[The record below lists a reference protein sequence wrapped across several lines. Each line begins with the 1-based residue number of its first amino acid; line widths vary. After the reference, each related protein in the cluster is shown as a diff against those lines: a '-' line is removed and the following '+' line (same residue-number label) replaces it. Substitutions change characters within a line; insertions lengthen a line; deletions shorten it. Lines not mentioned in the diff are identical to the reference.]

1 MGMREMK
8 YRSLATQTSRD
19 SLAAEIARFKSNP
32 LDAEGAREVWKRHGL
47 LPPPYGMKS
56 YGVVAVAVRLLE
68 LEHELVSLRVAARGR
83 KP

>member
-19 SLAAEIARFKSNP
+19 SLAAEIARLKSNP
-32 LDAEGAREVWKRHGL
+32 SDAEGAREVWKRHGL
-47 LPPPYGMKS
+47 PPPYGMES